1 MKWAKNERKWNEE
14 FSETRKKNGS
24 GKLQAERKDE
34 FADLLN
40 MMSAKLRKG

>member
-1 MKWAKNERKWNEE
+1 MRENGTKNLVKRE
-14 FSETRKKNGS
+14 KKKRF